1 MGAVF
6 PEWGA
11 VREDFEEPVDDLHF
25 PVDAIIGDIS
35 LEGVVGNLF
44 GEESE

>member
-11 VREDFEEPVDDLHF
+11 VWVDFEELVDDLHF
-25 PVDAIIGDIS
+25 PVDAIIGDVS

-44 GEESE
+44 REESE